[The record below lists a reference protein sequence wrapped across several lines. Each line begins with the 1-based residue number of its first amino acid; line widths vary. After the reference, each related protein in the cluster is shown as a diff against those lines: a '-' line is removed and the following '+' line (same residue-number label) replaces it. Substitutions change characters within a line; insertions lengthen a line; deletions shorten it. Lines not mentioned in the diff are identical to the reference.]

1 MTGSVASRNR
11 LSSVT
16 NAARVLKAFSPGH
29 PDWGV
34 ADLSKHLSISTSSVH
49 RLLSTLADEGL
60 LEQDPRTGRY
70 RLGLSVFDLVGAL
83 PTQRSLHEAVLVSM
97 TELRSRTGET
107 VQVGVLDGRQVV
119 YVERLD
125 SPSTLRMFAELGR
138 RNDAHC
144 TSSGKVLLAFAPRVQ
159 LDRILRGWTLP
170 RVTRHTITDP
180 RVLRSELGTIR
191 RQGYAENREESEP
204 GIVSIAAP
212 IRDESAAVIASL
224 SVAGPTERIDPER
237 LAIAEAVVTLAR
249 RVSRQMG
256 WKAG

>member
-1 MTGSVASRNR
+1 MASAVTSRNR

-16 NAARVLKAFSPGH
+16 NAARVLKAFSPSH

-34 ADLSKHLSISTSSVH
+34 ADLSKHLEISTSTVH

-60 LEQDPRTGRY
+60 LEQESRTGRY

-125 SPSTLRMFAELGR
+125 SPNTLRIFTDLGR

-144 TSSGKVLLAFAPRVQ
+144 TSSGKVLLAFVPRPQ
-159 LDRILRGWTLP
+159 LDRILKGWDLP
-170 RVTRHTITDP
+170 RLTEHTITDQKA
-180 RVLRSELGTIR
+180 LRAELADSTLKR
-191 RQGYAENREESEP
+191 RFDAAGAFASRLRE
-204 GIVSIAAP
+204 
-212 IRDESAAVIASL
+212 R
-224 SVAGPTERIDPER
+224 
-237 LAIAEAVVTLAR
+237 
-249 RVSRQMG
+249 
-256 WKAG
+256 